1 MRYICTTPLT
11 ADGSI
16 PTLQA
21 GDRLTP
27 DVINCLSTG
36 HFPLAHKLFVIK
48 KSESTDIQ
56 KDIETTAVIKYV
68 VKRGQMKK
76 RKLCNAA
83 LPAIKDAIA
92 QLQPDELF
100 HVETLTVKERLRLM
114 GVSEKDIY
122 CMTHPRQTLK
132 VRGYTDEQIN
142 EMLVADVKEKD
153 LSKQAGNSI
162 VVDVIYN
169 IFRKM
174 LIDKGPEREK

>member
-11 ADGSI
+11 ADGTI

-27 DVINCLSTG
+27 DVFNCLSTS
-36 HFPLAHKLFVIK
+36 HFPLAHKLYLIK
-48 KSESTDIQ
+48 RAESNDIE
-56 KDIETTAVIKYV
+56 KDIETTAVIKYL
-68 VKRGQMKK
+68 VKRGHMKG
-76 RKLCNAA
+76 RKLCNKA
-83 LPAIKDAIA
+83 LPVIKDAIA

-114 GVSEKDIY
+114 GVSDKDIY

-142 EMLVADVKEKD
+142 EMLVADVTDKE

-174 LIDKGPEREK
+174 FIDKGPESD